1 MAKGTKVVKVPRKKP
16 EGGGAR
22 NVGKFLRDVRNE
34 LSRVAWPS
42 RNQIVASTIIVI
54 VTVAFFAIFVGIL
67 DLIFVQIIKYVSL

>member
-1 MAKGTKVVKVPRKKP
+1 MAKGTKAVKLSRKKP
-16 EGGGAR
+16 EDGGVR

-42 RNQIVASTIIVI
+42 RSEIVASTIIVI